1 MIYTVLDL
9 LAYLLIYGFLGWVL
23 EVVVLAAGTRKFLNR
38 GFFDLPIC
46 PEYGVAADI
55 LILVL
60 PTMREHP
67 VFQFLTALTVLSA
80 VEYLSGT
87 IAARIW
93 HRKLWRYEG
102 GTMFAGEKRALLIAA
117 VKALVLL
124 AVVLLLH
131 PLVFVA
137 VSFLP
142 SLLLAILCGLVLLLL
157 AADFVSILYAVH
169 RGQHDGKLKETRRKM
184 EKEKREHQ
192 KKLGSWICG
201 LVLRRLD
208 RAYPNMEET
217 ADTGGRKAVFAKGIC
232 LDKLIWVF
240 ILCAFA
246 GDLIETVF
254 CRFSAGVWMSRS
266 SVIYGWFSIVW
277 GFGAVLLTVILQ
289 KLTDRDDRHVFLAGC
304 ILGGVYEYLCSV
316 FTELVFGTKFWDYS
330 DMPFN
335 IGGRTNLLFCIF
347 WGILSV
353 VWVKICY
360 PALSRLIEKM
370 PPVPAKVA
378 TWGVIV
384 LMLCDAVLSGAV
396 MARYVARHSQDPA
409 DNAVEAF
416 LDINYPDEM
425 VEKVWPN
432 MRVLGEDGESD
443 GPVRLHETD
452 KSEEGSAPGGAAEA
466 PDAG

>member
-157 AADFVSILYAVH
+157 AADFVSIL
-169 RGQHDGKLKETRRKM
+169 
-184 EKEKREHQ
+184 
-192 KKLGSWICG
+192 
-201 LVLRRLD
+201 
-208 RAYPNMEET
+208 
-217 ADTGGRKAVFAKGIC
+217 
-232 LDKLIWVF
+232 
-240 ILCAFA
+240 
-246 GDLIETVF
+246 
-254 CRFSAGVWMSRS
+254 
-266 SVIYGWFSIVW
+266 
-277 GFGAVLLTVILQ
+277 
-289 KLTDRDDRHVFLAGC
+289 
-304 ILGGVYEYLCSV
+304 
-316 FTELVFGTKFWDYS
+316 
-330 DMPFN
+330 
-335 IGGRTNLLFCIF
+335 
-347 WGILSV
+347 
-353 VWVKICY
+353 
-360 PALSRLIEKM
+360 
-370 PPVPAKVA
+370 
-378 TWGVIV
+378 
-384 LMLCDAVLSGAV
+384 
-396 MARYVARHSQDPA
+396 
-409 DNAVEAF
+409 
-416 LDINYPDEM
+416 
-425 VEKVWPN
+425 
-432 MRVLGEDGESD
+432 
-443 GPVRLHETD
+443 
-452 KSEEGSAPGGAAEA
+452 KSEAKRS
-466 PDAG
+466 